1 MYLISKKIAEI
12 VLSRKL
18 SDQTANPMNDAEIQI
33 AMNEEAISQW
43 RDDNPKEYADI
54 VEKVKEEYKGYSPI
68 DPNQV
73 TMLAL
78 KHAINFAV
86 ENGITKI
93 QMNRPQFAGPSVYSL
108 TYRQSKGLEENYT
121 KKIPGLIKK
130 LQNDLKFEIS
140 ETPNGNI
147 REYNIA
153 NIPTDE
159 ELFNHF
165 TRVHEQFDEKLQK
178 DPRNKKW
185 IEYLL
190 KNEFGFNDFEIS
202 QFDTKAAYGLYKIA
216 QNQLDWVNNVITQL
230 SDSTTSEE
238 LISAFGEDFK
248 NTFGKEMTNAEA
260 EELLSDPY
268 TFVNRN
274 VLKMMYSNNPN
285 FITIN
290 LTDESKDIIA
300 SGMALFQQDQAG
312 ADRKST
318 RLNSSHSQQSRM
330 PSSA

>member
-1 MYLISKKIAEI
+1 MLFRSKAELLKKLQERQDLTQKNANAAVIYEIGRKIEDLTEIINIPNNYSNNTSTQKNHFADPNIQVHARVNIQVDYQGNPLLFINEIQSDLAQNIRKESMYLISKKIAEI

-147 REYNIA
+147 REYNVA

-159 ELFNHF
+159 IGRAH
-165 TRVHEQFDEKLQK
+165 V
-178 DPRNKKW
+178 
-185 IEYLL
+185 
-190 KNEFGFNDFEIS
+190 
-202 QFDTKAAYGLYKIA
+202 
-216 QNQLDWVNNVITQL
+216 
-230 SDSTTSEE
+230 
-238 LISAFGEDFK
+238 
-248 NTFGKEMTNAEA
+248 
-260 EELLSDPY
+260 
-268 TFVNRN
+268 
-274 VLKMMYSNNPN
+274 
-285 FITIN
+285 
-290 LTDESKDIIA
+290 
-300 SGMALFQQDQAG
+300 
-312 ADRKST
+312 
-318 RLNSSHSQQSRM
+318 
-330 PSSA
+330 